1 MFPDGAS
8 TEDIAGMYCEV
19 LDRMDTRID
28 EDASLR
34 SNKTPV
40 FDDVAGSQSCVLL
53 LVNAR
58 VSVPVC
64 VCVYICTQSCDIL
77 SHYSPCVSAYAK
89 YECV

>member
-1 MFPDGAS
+1 MFPDEGS

-34 SNKTPV
+34 SNKTPF

-58 VSVPVC
+58 VYVPVYA
-64 VCVYICTQSCDIL
+64 CVYICT
-77 SHYSPCVSAYAK
+77 HAV
-89 YECV
+89 V